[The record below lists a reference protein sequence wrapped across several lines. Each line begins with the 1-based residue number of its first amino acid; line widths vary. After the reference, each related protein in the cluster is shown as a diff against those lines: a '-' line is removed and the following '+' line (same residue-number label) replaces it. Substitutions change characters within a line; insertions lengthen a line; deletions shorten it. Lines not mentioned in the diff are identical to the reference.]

1 MKGTHDILTRDK
13 FGTMFASTLASNQL
27 NKYTMNTTAQFTAKF
42 DNVNFTATEH
52 DKVIGDYR
60 GNKFEVSISTRILEV
75 LSFCDTPVQV
85 IIRVRINGTH
95 IISWGSDSNECNM
108 ELVKWFKGL
117 ETKARKAEREQ
128 ERHDEQQANSLF
140 ESL

>member
-1 MKGTHDILTRDK
+1 
-13 FGTMFASTLASNQL
+13 
-27 NKYTMNTTAQFTAKF
+27 MNATAKF
-42 DNVNFTATEH
+42 IARFNDVTFTATEH

-60 GNKFEVSISTRILEV
+60 GNKFELSISTKILEV

-85 IIRVRINGTH
+85 VIRVRINGAH

-128 ERHDEQQANSLF
+128 ERYEEQQANSLF
-140 ESL
+140 DSL